1 MFTSSIRM
9 WSRDIILA
17 LRPIGAKHPLVAQV
31 QQLIGNL
38 GLRRRYRG
46 CRAGRH
52 VQQRAGHLTDGG
64 CRLWRGAVSTNDDQ
78 LIAGRSLN
86 VTAVDQQPIA
96 VVSAGRRAPF
106 SARDVG
112 PRPARILVDVRRSTA
127 DDSPAAAQ
135 PFRQFVPCFFMA
147 NLRGGFTHKTDE
159 VGAVLR
165 ENRST

>member
-1 MFTSSIRM
+1 M
-9 WSRDIILA
+9 
-17 LRPIGAKHPLVAQV
+17 
-31 QQLIGNL
+31 
-38 GLRRRYRG
+38 
-46 CRAGRH
+46 
-52 VQQRAGHLTDGG
+52 DGG
-64 CRLWRGAVSTNDDQ
+64 CRLWRGAVSTKDDL

-112 PRPARILVDVRRSTA
+112 PRPARVLVDVRLSTA

-159 VGAVLR
+159 LGAVLR
-165 ENRST
+165 ETQDTAIAVDDVTLSSTWTKFSLAAAKTADTDIALIREWMIEDMDVETEK